1 MLDQGAE
8 MPIPA
13 ELAATLAATTRGSP
27 AGASPSAGRSSG
39 SPQHPLRRIV
49 RLGAAATLLALAGS
63 ARAQS
68 TGQHPGGRDS
78 TGALASA
85 TLSAPAAY
93 GTIRGIVVDSLNG
106 GPLVGAQVSLEN
118 IALQAITDSTGRFR
132 IDSVPAGEYR
142 IGVFHPLLDSL
153 GFGIASPPLAV
164 TAGKTIAIGF
174 ATPSA
179 ATIVRLAC
187 GNAATDTAANAGPSV
202 LIGRVLGAETDA
214 PIAGVDVSLRLAHIR
229 ATLSTAMH
237 QTEWLWDATS
247 GPHGEFRFCHLPA
260 NLEGTVRAV
269 RARVDSNTA
278 VRQYS
283 VNGRIVSF
291 LVLHVPNADS
301 ELPGAPAATV
311 STHGAHPGRAVLT
324 GQVVRTDGAGPFP
337 GALVTIA
344 GTGDTVVTDDSG
356 KFVLRGLPSGTRTLK
371 VRAVGWEPQTMPVE
385 LTRQTARH
393 VTVSL
398 ITKTAVLQA
407 VIVTATLNAGLHRIG
422 FDERKRR
429 GVGHFLSPDD
439 IQKRVAMEFVDLMSQ
454 MPGVV
459 RRAGPGGEDFLSAT
473 RGTGG
478 CLSYVIDGMPYQE
491 ATPGDI
497 NIVVPV
503 MQIGAI
509 EVYQPSEQPAQWAYT
524 TPPTPAPFG
533 VNQNN
538 KLNASGRPGSIDSL
552 GQAGGTGCVKVII
565 WTKNRLGV

>member
-1 MLDQGAE
+1 

-27 AGASPSAGRSSG
+27 AGASPSAGRSPG
-39 SPQHPLRRIV
+39 SPLHTLTRIV
-49 RLGAAATLLALAGS
+49 RIGAAGMLLALAGS

-68 TGQHPGGRDS
+68 TAQHPGAHDS

-85 TLSAPAAY
+85 APSAPAEY
-93 GTIRGIVVDSLNG
+93 GAIRGIVVDSLNG
-106 GPLVGAQVSLEN
+106 GPLVGAQVSVEN

-153 GFGIASPPLAV
+153 GFGIASPPLTV

-179 ATIVRLAC
+179 ATIVRLSC

-214 PIAGVDVSLRLAHIR
+214 PVAGVDVSLRLAHIR

-283 VNGRIVSF
+283 VGGRIVSF
-291 LVLHVPNADS
+291 LVMHVPNADS
-301 ELPGAPAATV
+301 ELPGAAAATATAN
-311 STHGAHPGRAVLT
+311 THGARPGRAVLS

-344 GTGDTVVTDDSG
+344 GTGDTTVTDDSG

-385 LTRQTARH
+385 LTRQTVRH
-393 VTVSL
+393 VTVPL

-407 VIVTATLNAGLHRIG
+407 VIVTATLNAGLHRVG

-439 IQKRVAMEFVDLMSQ
+439 IERRVAMEFVDLMSQ
-454 MPGVV
+454 MPGVL

-473 RGTGG
+473 RGPGG
-478 CLSYVIDGMPYQE
+478 CVSYVIDGMPYQE
-491 ATPGDI
+491 TTPGDI

-503 MQIGAI
+503 TQIGAV

-524 TPPTPAPFG
+524 TPPTPAPFSID
-533 VNQNN
+533 QNN
-538 KLNASGRPGSIDSL
+538 KLNASGRQGSIDSL

-565 WTKNRLGV
+565 WTKNRLGL